1 MTAIKN
7 AFIDEVNN
15 RFVGNVLAIV
25 DPFDVRGEFFQKIP
39 TICESLDKLSI
50 LQAMARQTYD
60 VDTLHVDRD
69 LKHEIFEVRKINK
82 RALGKIDD
90 KQYIYEDVSKYPSV
104 NLDYTITVKNNT
116 LYNDVEEILD
126 RFSDDLIIKR
136 SLKDIYDTG
145 ENKNITISYI
155 VGSKDHTLSND
166 ELANFKNKFISY
178 VRGHN
183 LNINE

>member
-1 MTAIKN
+1 M
-7 AFIDEVNN
+7 
-15 RFVGNVLAIV
+15 
-25 DPFDVRGEFFQKIP
+25 
-39 TICESLDKLSI
+39 
-50 LQAMARQTYD
+50 
-60 VDTLHVDRD
+60 
-69 LKHEIFEVRKINK
+69 
-82 RALGKIDD
+82 DD